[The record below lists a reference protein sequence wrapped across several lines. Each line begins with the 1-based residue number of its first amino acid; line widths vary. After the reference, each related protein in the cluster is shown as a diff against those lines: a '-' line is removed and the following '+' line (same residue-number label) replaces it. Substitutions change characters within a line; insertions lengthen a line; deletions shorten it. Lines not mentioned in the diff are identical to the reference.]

1 MLASRV
7 SARVL
12 TPPIRRAAAALWI
25 AGAAIAGVTA
35 LLAAAHESTASGLV
49 FATVAIALLMLAIAT
64 ARATRW
70 ALVVTMVLLGAQV
83 FGALGSG
90 WELLH
95 GADGDK
101 AQELRSLGIDPT
113 FGIALNLVYSLLAF
127 GLFVWALCT
136 AGRRAPPPA
145 RGESRGSGAVPTPP
159 ASG

>member
-1 MLASRV
+1 MRASRV
-7 SARVL
+7 SARVF
-12 TPPIRRAAAALWI
+12 TPLIRHAAAALWI

-35 LLAAAHESTASGLV
+35 PLAATHESTASGLV

-64 ARATRW
+64 ARARRW
-70 ALVVTMVLLGAQV
+70 ALVMTMVLLGAQA

-95 GADGDK
+95 TDDDK
-101 AQELRSLGIDPT
+101 AQELRSLGIDPM

-127 GLFVWALCT
+127 GLFVCALCT

-145 RGESRGSGAVPTPP
+145 RGESRGNGAVPTPP

>member
-1 MLASRV
+1 V
-7 SARVL
+7 F

-35 LLAAAHESTASGLV
+35 LLAAAHESTSGLV

-64 ARATRW
+64 ARARRW
-70 ALVVTMVLLGAQV
+70 ALVVTMVLLGTQV

-113 FGIALNLVYSLLAF
+113 FGIALNLVYSVLAF

-136 AGRRAPPPA
+136 AARRAPPA